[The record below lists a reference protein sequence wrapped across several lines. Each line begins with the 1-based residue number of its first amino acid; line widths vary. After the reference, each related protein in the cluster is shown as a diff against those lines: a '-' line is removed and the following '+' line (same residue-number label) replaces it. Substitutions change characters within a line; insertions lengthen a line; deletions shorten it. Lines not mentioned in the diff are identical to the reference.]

1 MARAL
6 MPAIR
11 LRTKRRPSDSRGVI
25 LVGVGGTVLTLI
37 MPFMLIYR
45 IRRFVMRKPRRA
57 AAVQHSE
64 PEREREPHRAP
75 MPARPLPVTMPELT
89 PNLDDAVVRRFDRNV
104 QQRLAELE
112 LARAPAAAIESRP
125 PVSRGFGRKPV

>member
-1 MARAL
+1 
-6 MPAIR
+6 
-11 LRTKRRPSDSRGVI
+11 
-25 LVGVGGTVLTLI
+25 
-37 MPFMLIYR
+37 MLLA
-45 IRRFVMRKPRRA
+45 VCSRRA
-57 AAVQHSE
+57 ALVPTSWSIEHS
-64 PEREREPHRAP
+64 RDL
-75 MPARPLPVTMPELT
+75 PARPLPVTMPELT